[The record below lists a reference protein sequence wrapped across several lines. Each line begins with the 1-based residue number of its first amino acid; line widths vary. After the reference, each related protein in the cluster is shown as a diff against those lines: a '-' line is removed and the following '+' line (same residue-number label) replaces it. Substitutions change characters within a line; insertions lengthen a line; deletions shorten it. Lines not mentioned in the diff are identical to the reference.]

1 MESDKKPRVANPCE
15 TGKWVGSGL
24 RGRCSLRQK
33 AAWILL
39 VVVIYGIAMTLV
51 ISAERQFIFDS
62 VAKLQEL
69 HKLAEKQ
76 VVLNV
81 TVSRAVFVV
90 NENYFSPDINESAK
104 ILVLELE
111 AVLAGLT
118 HLQPIYPTVKGDV
131 ESLQESLRQLT
142 LAPSRSVIA
151 DLRTNFHRLGII
163 LDTITHDIA
172 NQKQRVLTGYQQSFS
187 RLTFE
192 WIGFGSLGI
201 ALLGWLMASFFRR
214 LAEDI
219 QRVRQRAVEIIG
231 GYRGE
236 PLLVT
241 RNDELGSLI
250 EAVNEMQRDLH
261 EHESQLELGRRQQFH
276 KEKMAAVGS
285 LAAAVAHEINNPLS
299 AIIGVAEAIQAESRV
314 HQCSCQPGLIL
325 DQARRVM
332 AITRQIGAFA
342 VPQSPDPE
350 LLDINGLLRNTCNFV
365 AYDRR
370 FRNLLMDIELDNDV
384 PAIFGVADH
393 LTQVAMNLLI
403 NAGDAL
409 QGRHDPAPRIRVASF
424 VKDDRAVFEVS
435 DNGVGIEPEIL
446 DRIFT
451 DYFTT
456 KAPGSGTGLGLAL
469 CRQLI
474 QDAGGEIV
482 ITSKPGAGTTA
493 SVSLPIPQPG
503 ETQSKEGKVCMS

>member
-1 MESDKKPRVANPCE
+1 MESERRLRVTNPCE
-15 TGKWVGSGL
+15 TGKGAGYWF

-39 VVVIYGIAMTLV
+39 VVVIYCIVMTLV

-62 VAKLQEL
+62 VDKLQEL

-90 NENYFSPDINESAK
+90 NENYFSPDISESAK

-118 HLQPIYPTVKGDV
+118 HLQSIYPAVKGDV

-142 LAPSRSVIA
+142 LAPSRSVVA
-151 DLRTNFHRLGII
+151 DLRTNFHRLMIN
-163 LDTITHDIA
+163 LDTITRDIA
-172 NQKQRVLTGYQQSFS
+172 NQKQLVLTGYRQSFS
-187 RLTFE
+187 RLTYE

-201 ALLGWLMASFFRR
+201 VLLGGLMASFFRR

-236 PLLVT
+236 PLMVT

-250 EAVNEMQRDLH
+250 EAVNEMQRDFRT
-261 EHESQLELGRRQQFH
+261 HESQLEIGRRQEFH

-299 AIIGVAEAIQAESRV
+299 AIIGVAEAIEVESRV
-314 HQCSCQPGLIL
+314 HQCSCQPALIL

-350 LLDINGLLRNTCNFV
+350 LLDLNGLLRNTCNFV

-370 FRNLLMDIELDNDV
+370 FSHLQMDVELDNDI
-384 PAIFGVADH
+384 PAVFGVADH

-409 QGRHDPAPRIRVASF
+409 QGRHDPAPKIRVVSI
-424 VKDDRAVFEVS
+424 VKGDRVAFEVS
-435 DNGVGIEPEIL
+435 DNGVGIEPGIL
-446 DRIFT
+446 DKIFT

-456 KAPGSGTGLGLAL
+456 KAPGKGTGLGLAL
-469 CRQLI
+469 CRRLI
-474 QDAGGEIV
+474 QDAGGEIL
-482 ITSKPGAGTTA
+482 ITSELGAGTTA
-493 SVSLPIPQPG
+493 RVSLPIPRFG
-503 ETQSKEGKVCMS
+503 ET